1 MKILFTG
8 GGTMGSVSPLIA
20 VYEKIK
26 KDNPKTEFLFI
37 GSADGP
43 EKKAVESYKIPYQE
57 ISSGKLRRYFSWH
70 NFTDPF
76 KIFGGFVQSF
86 IIIIKFKPQVV
97 MIAGSFIGVPVAWAA
112 YLLRVPVLIH
122 QQDIIAGLANKMMA
136 NVAKRI
142 TVSYEPSLPYFS
154 ASKTVLTGNPVREE
168 FYACNSQKGQVVFGL
183 KEDLPVL
190 LILGGGTGSQVLN
203 EIVEKSLADLLQF
216 SQVIHITG
224 RDKKIDINA
233 ENYHQFE
240 FLTHEMTEAICAAD
254 LVVTRAGMSTLSELI
269 VLAKPMVIIPIPES
283 HQEYNAGYFQKN
295 NAAVVLSQSS
305 LNKEVFVSTIKELFF
320 EKHRRDN
327 LSRNISKIMD
337 LAGAEKVANEL
348 MAMAKK

>member
-1 MKILFTG
+1 
-8 GGTMGSVSPLIA
+8 MGSVSPLIA

-26 KDNPKTEFLFI
+26 KDNPQTEFLFI
-37 GSADGP
+37 GSVSGP
-43 EKKAVESYKIPYQE
+43 EKKAVESYKILYQQ
-57 ISSGKLRRYFSWH
+57 ISSGKLRRYFSWD
-70 NFTDPF
+70 NFIDPF
-76 KIFGGFVQSF
+76 KIFWGFVQSF
-86 IIIIKFKPQVV
+86 IIIIKFKPNVV

-142 TVSYEPSLPYFS
+142 TVSYEPSLTDFS
-154 ASKTVLTGNPVREE
+154 ISKTVLTGNPVREE
-168 FYACNSQKGQVVFGL
+168 FYACNPQRGRVIFGL

-203 EIVEKSLADLLQF
+203 EIVEQSLSDLLQF
-216 SQVIHITG
+216 VQVIHITG
-224 RDKKIDINA
+224 RDKKIDIEA

-269 VLAKPMVIIPIPES
+269 VLAKPVVIIPIPES

-337 LAGAEKVANEL
+337 LSGAEKVANEL